1 MSIQKLVI
9 DVLSSRLETC
19 LPCIANQAAIA
30 CRRGA
35 DDMPF
40 ENRLI
45 DFDAVPEAAPADCA
59 AEPLGSRLLHHVP
72 WTEAEYSISAI
83 VTDEQA
89 APALIPMHMR
99 SGTGYAIASPI
110 SIGRNP
116 RTSKGNT
123 AMRSLGIFAATAA
136 FLVSA
141 PAVAEDVKV
150 GIGISGWTGFAPLT
164 LANQAGIFKKNGL
177 DVTIK
182 KIPQKDRHLAIASGD
197 VQCAATTVETWIS
210 WNANGVATKQIF
222 QLDKSYGA
230 DGMATRNDVASI
242 KDLKGKTVAASAPGT
257 APYFTLAWM
266 LKKNGLSVKDVTV
279 VNLEPAGAAQAFVA
293 GQNDAAMTYEPY
305 LSTVRAA
312 PDKGKIIATTLDY
325 PMIMDTFGCTPK
337 FLADN
342 PKAAKALADSYF
354 EAIAMIEKDQPKS
367 YEIMGADVK
376 QSGEQFGNSAK
387 YLRWQDKAANQKFF
401 TGEFLAFNKEAAD
414 LLLEIGII
422 KSIPKIDDLFDA
434 SFIK

>member
-1 MSIQKLVI
+1 
-9 DVLSSRLETC
+9 
-19 LPCIANQAAIA
+19 
-30 CRRGA
+30 
-35 DDMPF
+35 
-40 ENRLI
+40 
-45 DFDAVPEAAPADCA
+45 
-59 AEPLGSRLLHHVP
+59 
-72 WTEAEYSISAI
+72 
-83 VTDEQA
+83 
-89 APALIPMHMR
+89 MR
-99 SGTGYAIASPI
+99 TYRI
-110 SIGRNP
+110 
-116 RTSKGNT
+116 
-123 AMRSLGIFAATAA
+123 LAATAVLLA
-136 FLVSA
+136 SS
-141 PAVAEDVKV
+141 PALAQEVKV

-164 LANQAGIFKKNGL
+164 LANQAGILKKNGL

-197 VQCAATTVETWIS
+197 IQCAATTVETWIS

-230 DGMATRNDVASI
+230 DGMATRNDVAAI

-279 VNLEPAGAAQAFVA
+279 VNLEPAAAAQAFVA

-337 FLADN
+337 FLAEN

-354 EAIAMIEKDQPKS
+354 EAVALIEKDQAKS
-367 YEIMGADVK
+367 YEIMGSDVK

-401 TGEFLAFNKEAAD
+401 AGEFQAFSKEAAD

-422 KSIPKIDDLFDA
+422 KQVPKIEDIVDT
-434 SFIK
+434 SFIQ